1 MATDTPGELGPH
13 EPREVGGYR
22 LSRRLGSGGM
32 GVVYLATDPTGRRV
46 AVKIIHPQWAADEAF
61 RRRFTREVAAARR
74 VARFCTAPV
83 LDARVEG
90 ELAYLVTEYVDGP
103 DLARVVRD
111 HGPLS
116 GGNLEALAAGTAVA
130 LEAIHAAGVVH
141 RDFKPSNVLLSPT
154 GPRVIDFGVAQVTG
168 VNPPTQALVGTPA
181 FMAPEVARG
190 ELATPASDV
199 FAWGSVI
206 AYAGTGRLPFGGGP
220 ALAVLRRVEQEG
232 PVLDGLEQRL
242 RSLVE
247 WAMAKQPAERPTARQ
262 LLTELIG
269 QPEAPPETA
278 TEVVQ
283 RAWVQPAPPQPAPPT
298 PAPPQSTPPQPAP
311 PQPAPLLAGPPPPQP
326 PPPSPSGWRRRR
338 WALVTAAVVT
348 AVVLAGVV
356 WVATRGDGR
365 HDLPYEAD
373 FSAWQ
378 QGDSAQAHAEYRDD
392 AYFLTAAATYLAY
405 RTAPVTPVSDVAISM
420 IGALTD
426 GTGTFGVWCSG
437 DTSAGVAR
445 YRFAVTTGRGMRIYQ
460 DFTDGSA
467 PLTLVE
473 TSDGPSRQEPV
484 DLRVRCRNVGSAVEL
499 VWWIDGR
506 SGRFAD
512 PGGRIG
518 GAVGVHVA
526 ADGGGPATARFDRF
540 RVTAPDQP

>member
-1 MATDTPGELGPH
+1 M
-13 EPREVGGYR
+13 
-22 LSRRLGSGGM
+22 
-32 GVVYLATDPTGRRV
+32 
-46 AVKIIHPQWAADEAF
+46 
-61 RRRFTREVAAARR
+61 
-74 VARFCTAPV
+74 

-326 PPPSPSGWRRRR
+326 PPPSPSVGRRRR

-378 QGDSAQAHAEYRDD
+378 QG
-392 AYFLTAAATYLAY
+392 
-405 RTAPVTPVSDVAISM
+405 TAPGTRRVPRRRVLSHRGRYLSRLPHRSRNAGLRRRYFHDRCAHRRHRHVRGLVQRRHIRRRGPLPVRGHHRAWDADLPGLHRRQRAADAGGDV
-420 IGALTD
+420 
-426 GTGTFGVWCSG
+426 
-437 DTSAGVAR
+437 
-445 YRFAVTTGRGMRIYQ
+445 
-460 DFTDGSA
+460 
-467 PLTLVE
+467 
-473 TSDGPSRQEPV
+473 DGPSRQEPV